1 MSPSSVGL
9 GAILADCADGG
20 CRVGQPQL
28 SDTRNTGRGK
38 IPYEP
43 DGFWY
48 ARRCGSQELIC
59 ILPTEAECREY
70 AAAKAC
76 LEPVVGPVLR
86 MLVFT

>member
-1 MSPSSVGL
+1 MT
-9 GAILADCADGG
+9 DN
-20 CRVGQPQL
+20 RV
-28 SDTRNTGRGK
+28 TGRGK

-43 DGFWY
+43 SGWYY
-48 ARRCGSQELIC
+48 ARRCGLQELIC

>member
-1 MSPSSVGL
+1 MSDDIR
-9 GAILADCADGG
+9 A
-20 CRVGQPQL
+20 
-28 SDTRNTGRGK
+28 TGSRK

-43 DGFWY
+43 ANWYY

-76 LEPVVGPVLR
+76 LEPVIGPVVR
-86 MLVFT
+86 MVVFT